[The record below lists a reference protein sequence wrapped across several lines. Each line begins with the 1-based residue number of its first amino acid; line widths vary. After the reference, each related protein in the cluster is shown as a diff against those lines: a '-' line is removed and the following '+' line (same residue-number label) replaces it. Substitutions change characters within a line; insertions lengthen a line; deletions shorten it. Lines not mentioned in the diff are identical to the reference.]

1 MLFIGNGPSQVL
13 RNAVFLF
20 FLHFFP
26 LMERG
31 QRAKRLR
38 IRDAPHRRSF
48 SFCPSSCSSRRLAV
62 AQRRPESIR
71 PTISVFFFCPIDQ
84 LGVASSFSIKKKKKG
99 RQNQV
104 FGIQID
110 RLVVARPPSP
120 KRLWLSICSVSI
132 QSSRPPKCPLETSRS
147 LVLGDVMETR

>member
-99 RQNQV
+99 KAKPSLWNTNRPTGCCQAT
-104 FGIQID
+104 FPETTLIID
-110 RLVVARPPSP
+110 LFR
-120 KRLWLSICSVSI
+120 
-132 QSSRPPKCPLETSRS
+132 
-147 LVLGDVMETR
+147 